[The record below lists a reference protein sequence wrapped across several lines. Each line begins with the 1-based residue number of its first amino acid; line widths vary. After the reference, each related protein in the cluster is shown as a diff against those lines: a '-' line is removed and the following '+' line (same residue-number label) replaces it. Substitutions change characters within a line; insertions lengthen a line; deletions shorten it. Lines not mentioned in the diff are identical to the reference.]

1 MHRSRHESDT
11 RYAFSEDRLT
21 CRAKHQLDGIIC
33 DDRSPLRPWPTNEPG
48 ISYLRLTGDVPMAAD
63 KLTTTVS
70 SKGQVVLPK
79 AIREEHRWR
88 AGTRLTIEST
98 PDGVLLKPSSPF
110 PAAKPADVFASL
122 PYRGKPKSVEEMEAG
137 IAAEARRR
145 HARD

>member
-1 MHRSRHESDT
+1 
-11 RYAFSEDRLT
+11 
-21 CRAKHQLDGIIC
+21 
-33 DDRSPLRPWPTNEPG
+33 
-48 ISYLRLTGDVPMAAD
+48 MAAD

-70 SKGQVVLPK
+70 TKGQVVLPK
-79 AIREEHRWR
+79 AIREERRWR

-98 PDGVLLKPSSPF
+98 PEGLLLKPSSPF

-122 PYRGKPKSVEEMEAG
+122 PSQGKPKSVEEMLAG

>member
-1 MHRSRHESDT
+1 
-11 RYAFSEDRLT
+11 
-21 CRAKHQLDGIIC
+21 
-33 DDRSPLRPWPTNEPG
+33 
-48 ISYLRLTGDVPMAAD
+48 MAAD

-70 SKGQVVLPK
+70 TKGQVVLPK
-79 AIREEHRWR
+79 AIRAEHRWR
-88 AGTRLTIEST
+88 VGTRLTIEST
-98 PDGVLLKPSSPF
+98 PDGVLLKPSPF